1 MMFLLVISN
10 IPSLWNLYKAVTD
23 YKRVQYNTIQYN
35 TLFKRRKIKNKI
47 VKVSLERGY
56 SRG

>member
-23 YKRVQYNTIQYN
+23 YKRVQTMS
-35 TLFKRRKIKNKI
+35 TL
-47 VKVSLERGY
+47 
-56 SRG
+56 